1 MYILTYER
9 ISEDII
15 NACGNAGIANL
26 LSITKTI
33 VNLIQIVGPILAM
46 VALAICFTKLMTNPD
61 EKKYK
66 AGLKNSLIALGVL
79 FAVPFLINL
88 TMSLAVESF
97 DLAKCWNNAEKVAKI
112 GENSSYVDTSNGN
125 RKPVIT
131 DSVDFDNP

>member
-15 NACGNAGIANL
+15 DACGNVGIANL
-26 LSITKTI
+26 LHITKTI
-33 VNLIQIVGPILAM
+33 VNLIQIIGPILAL
-46 VALAICFTKLMTNPD
+46 VSLAICFTRLMTNPD

-88 TMSLAVESF
+88 TMSLTDESF

-112 GENSSYVDTSNGN
+112 GEDSTYVDTSD
-125 RKPVIT
+125 KPKQPIIT
-131 DSVDFDNP
+131 DPEDYDTP

>member
-1 MYILTYER
+1 MYILTHER

-88 TMSLAVESF
+88 TMSLTDESF
-97 DLAKCWNNAEKVAKI
+97 DLAKCWNNAEKVEKI

-131 DSVDFDNP
+131 DSDDFDNP